1 MLNTGSRLSFRHRVT
16 TRPVIPAQAG
26 IQSMKQAEIHPMKP
40 SGMP

>member
-26 IQSMKQAEIHPMKP
+26 IQSMKQAGIRSMKH
-40 SGMP
+40 SGRP